1 MLVKDGST
9 VTSGEILCRWDP
21 HNVPILSEFAG
32 RIRFEDLVEG
42 KTLKTERDARKGA
55 VRRQVVEHKGDLHP
69 QIVLEDKAG
78 QPLALYPIPERAY
91 VEVEDGAMI
100 GAGELL
106 AKSAREAAGTQD
118 ITGGLPRVTELFE
131 ARRPKD
137 PSVMSE
143 IEGVVELGEKKRGK
157 RTIIVRAQG
166 AKGEVI
172 QEQQHAV
179 PQGKHLRV
187 HKGDEVRA
195 GEPLVDGP
203 LDPHDILRIRGEEE
217 VLGYLLREIQN
228 VYRSQSVTIDD
239 KHVEIILS
247 QMMRK
252 VQVTDPGDSEFLP
265 GAVVDKFRFRR
276 ENDRLKKEKKKAAN
290 GQTLLLGV
298 TKASLSSESFISAAS
313 FQETTKVLTE
323 AAIAGRRDHLVG
335 LKENVI
341 LGHMVPTGTGFRD
354 HYRTRVKKNID
365 FGEIGSGVGFARSA
379 GDAEMEA
386 LLSGGLAGAPQEE
399 QMVLAATGSDGP
411 IPVPSA
417 VGSLGLPDEP
427 DEEDEDDDVLDGEVA
442 EEAAPDAETPPA
454 AE

>member
-1 MLVKDGST
+1 M
-9 VTSGEILCRWDP
+9 GEVLCRWDP

-32 RIRFEDLVEG
+32 RIRFEDLIEG
-42 KTLKTERDARKGA
+42 KTLKTERDARKGV

-106 AKSAREAAGTQD
+106 AKSAREAA
-118 ITGGLPRVTELFE
+118 
-131 ARRPKD
+131 ARRTSPAASRAS
-137 PSVMSE
+137 PSSS
-143 IEGVVELGEKKRGK
+143 KRGGR
-157 RTIIVRAQG
+157 RTPPSCRRSKASSSSARRSAASARSSSGAQG
-166 AKGEVI
+166 QKGEVI

-239 KHVEIILS
+239 KHIEIVLA

-252 VQVTDPGDSEFLP
+252 VQVSDPGDSEFLRAP
-265 GAVVDKFRFRR
+265 
-276 ENDRLKKEKKKAAN
+276 
-290 GQTLLLGV
+290 
-298 TKASLSSESFISAAS
+298 SSTSSGSAAR
-313 FQETTKVLTE
+313 TT
-323 AAIAGRRDHLVG
+323 ASRRRRRRP
-335 LKENVI
+335 
-341 LGHMVPTGTGFRD
+341 PT
-354 HYRTRVKKNID
+354 
-365 FGEIGSGVGFARSA
+365 ARRCSSA
-379 GDAEMEA
+379 
-386 LLSGGLAGAPQEE
+386 
-399 QMVLAATGSDGP
+399 
-411 IPVPSA
+411 
-417 VGSLGLPDEP
+417 
-427 DEEDEDDDVLDGEVA
+427 
-442 EEAAPDAETPPA
+442 
-454 AE
+454 